1 MKELDLLK
9 KAWHEETHSFHQVTE
24 SEIYTMLHKRS
35 SSIVKWILIIS
46 IVEVCLWSFTSIFF
60 NTDEY
65 MKQLHA
71 EALNPYFKGLTFV
84 NYAVVLFFIYK
95 FYKNY
100 LKITT
105 TVNTKQL
112 MQDILQ
118 ARKTVRY
125 YVYYNLTMIVLSFI
139 AGMVIAFEYNPR
151 MGVLKYKIAHE
162 SNHHIL
168 LVTILMTL
176 GFVLL
181 FFGIFWLFYR
191 LLYGTLLRKLHKNY
205 RELQKIDL

>member
-9 KAWHEETHSFHQVTE
+9 KAWQKETHSFQQVTE
-24 SEIYTMLHKRS
+24 SEIYTMFHKRS

-46 IVEVCLWSFTSIFF
+46 IVEVCFWSLTSVFF

-71 EALNPYFKGLTFV
+71 ENLNPFFKGLTFV
-84 NYAVVLFFIYK
+84 NYAVILFFIYK

-100 LKITT
+100 LKISTT
-105 TVNTKQL
+105 ATTKQL

-118 ARKTVRY
+118 TRKTVRY

-139 AGMVIAFEYNPR
+139 AGLFIAFEYNPQ
-151 MGVLKYKIAHE
+151 MGVLRYKIAHE
-162 SNHHIL
+162 SDHHIL
-168 LVTILMTL
+168 LITIVMMS

-181 FFGIFWLFYR
+181 FFGIFWAFYR
-191 LLYGTLLRKLHKNY
+191 LLYGILLRKLNKNY
-205 RELQKIDL
+205 KELQKIDL